1 MTDQPGSAVVKPLP
15 ADQDPESCRM
25 TVGEHLGELRLR
37 LILALAG
44 FGVAAVLCLV
54 FGEHV
59 VAAFCR
65 PLIQSMHAAG
75 MNPQIYYREISDTFM
90 VYIEISLISAA
101 AIASPWIVYQLW
113 QFVAAGLYPEER
125 RTITKY
131 VPLSL
136 TLLVSGMLMLY
147 FFVLPIS
154 IDFFFSFSSRL
165 PISTPA
171 WPVHAQTLTTQPA
184 VQLPVLAADP
194 ANPSPNSLWIN
205 AAEHRVK
212 LFFDGKTLS
221 LPFAPDNTVTPI
233 ITLPEYIDMVVR
245 MLIMFGLAFQL
256 PLVLLALVKIGILDL
271 SMLRSMRKYFYFGLT
286 VLAGFIVP
294 DVVTGMIALMIPL
307 ILLFELGVL
316 LAWWHQRRE
325 ADSAEGF

>member
-1 MTDQPGSAVVKPLP
+1 MPDNSTLVFAKPVP
-15 ADQDPESCRM
+15 IDHDPESCRM
-25 TVGEHLGELRLR
+25 TIGEHLGELRFR
-37 LILALAG
+37 LIMAMAG
-44 FGVAAVLCLV
+44 FGIVAVLCLI
-54 FGEHV
+54 FGERV

-65 PLIQSMHAAG
+65 PLFHSMHSAG
-75 MNPQIYYREISDTFM
+75 MNPQIYYREISDTFL

-113 QFVAAGLYPEER
+113 LFVAAGLYPQER
-125 RTITKY
+125 RTITRY

-136 TLLVSGMLMLY
+136 TLLISGMLMLY

-154 IDFFFSFSSRL
+154 IDFFLSFSSGL
-165 PISTPA
+165 PISTPT
-171 WPVHAQTLTTQPA
+171 WPVPPGTTTTQPA

-194 ANPSPNSLWIN
+194 SHPPANSLWIN

-212 LFFDGKTLS
+212 LFFDGRTLV
-221 LPFAPDNTVTPI
+221 LPFGPANAVTPI

-256 PLVLLALVKIGILDL
+256 PLVLLALVRIGILDL
-271 SMLRSMRKYFYFGLT
+271 PMLRSMRKYFYFALT

-294 DVVTGMIALMIPL
+294 DVVTGMIALMVPL
-307 ILLFELGVL
+307 LLLYELGVL
-316 LAWWHQRRE
+316 LAWWHERRDR
-325 ADSAEGF
+325 AV